1 MDDFSI
7 LEYGLGIL
15 QVLLIIFLS
24 PLIVGIMKKTKA
36 KSQKRIGSGIFQT
49 YYDIMKLL
57 KKDETVS
64 DQSSWIFRVTPWINF
79 ASTAS
84 AAFFIPVFLVYSPF
98 GVMGDILLVVG
109 LFALGRFFTMLA
121 GLDIASSFG
130 GLGSSREMM
139 MSVLLEPALFMTV
152 FVIASFYGGT
162 NLSTIVSSANDTSI
176 LMVPGV
182 LFALIA
188 FFIIMMAE
196 TGKLPFDNPS
206 THLELTMIHESMVLE
221 YSGKSLALME
231 WSHAIKQM
239 ILFALFVDIF
249 LPWNFIEQIS
259 LVGISLGTI
268 IFFVKVSVLAILT
281 AFIETRVA
289 KWRLFRVSDLIAM
302 AISSS
307 MIGVIFF
314 FL

>member
-1 MDDFSI
+1 
-7 LEYGLGIL
+7 
-15 QVLLIIFLS
+15 
-24 PLIVGIMKKTKA
+24 
-36 KSQKRIGSGIFQT
+36 
-49 YYDIMKLL
+49 
-57 KKDETVS
+57 
-64 DQSSWIFRVTPWINF
+64 
-79 ASTAS
+79 
-84 AAFFIPVFLVYSPF
+84 
-98 GVMGDILLVVG
+98 

-121 GLDIASSFG
+121 GLDVAGSFG

-139 MSVLLEPALFMTV
+139 ISVLVEPALFMTI

-162 NLSTIVSSANDTSI
+162 NISTIVSSANDTSI
-176 LMVPGV
+176 LIVPGI

-206 THLELTMIHESMVLE
+206 THLELTMIHEAMVLE

-249 LPWNFIEQIS
+249 LPWNFFEKIS
-259 LVGISLGTI
+259 LIGIGFGI
-268 IFFVKVSVLAILT
+268 IVFVAKVSALAGFT